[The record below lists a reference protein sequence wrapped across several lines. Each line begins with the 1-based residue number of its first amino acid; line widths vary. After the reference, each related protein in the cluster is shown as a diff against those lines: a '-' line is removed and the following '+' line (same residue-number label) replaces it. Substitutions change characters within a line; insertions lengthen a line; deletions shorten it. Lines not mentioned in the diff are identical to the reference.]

1 MLNLWKNRIRPADSI
16 NCIYIS
22 DGKEQL
28 LVDSAIYDEK
38 CNHERIR
45 GGIRCDKVN
54 EVSRLSKVNSNLE
67 KLIKQRYR

>member
-28 LVDSAIYDEK
+28 LVDSAIYNEK
-38 CNHERIR
+38 Y
-45 GGIRCDKVN
+45 
-54 EVSRLSKVNSNLE
+54 NLE
-67 KLIKQRYR
+67 RMTVMKKIVPNISKITSKKCKINFLKKDT